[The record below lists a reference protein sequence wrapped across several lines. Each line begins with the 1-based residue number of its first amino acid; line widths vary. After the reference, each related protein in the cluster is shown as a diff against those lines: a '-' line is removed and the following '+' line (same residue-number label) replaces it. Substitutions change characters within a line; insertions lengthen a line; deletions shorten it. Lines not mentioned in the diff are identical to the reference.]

1 MYRENPWVCP
11 LHGGHL
17 FHYKERVGT
26 HQSNSKQ
33 ANQENLAA
41 MSWHWRQFACP
52 DCPPAKD
59 HYDIKRWHIRVPD
72 HDPSSKCRSCKKKYT
87 AIPIGQEVGVG
98 VCNFECSECN
108 HEYTVVCEMT
118 DTAKCYQC
126 SNFNTPVE
134 FSPLRRINAKSRSN
148 KHSCSKCNGDGHC
161 PNMER
166 LR

>member
-1 MYRENPWVCP
+1 M
-11 LHGGHL
+11 
-17 FHYKERVGT
+17 
-26 HQSNSKQ
+26 
-33 ANQENLAA
+33 NLA
-41 MSWHWRQFACP
+41 MSWHWRQFECP
-52 DCPPAKD
+52 DCEPAKD

-72 HDPSSKCRSCKKKYT
+72 DNPTSKCRICKKRYT

-98 VCNFECSECN
+98 VCNFECSECS

-126 SNFNTPVE
+126 TTFNSPVE
-134 FSPLRRINAKSRSN
+134 FSPLRRINTKSRNN
-148 KHSCSKCNGDGHC
+148 KHSCSKCDGEGHC